1 MDVLSETDLK
11 AHLMQT
17 DEHFREL
24 LTQHHEYDRKLL
36 DLEAKAHLTTEEEM
50 EEVRL
55 KKLKLHIKD
64 LMTEVMSRYK
74 SAQVA

>member
-1 MDVLSETDLK
+1 MDVLSEADLK

-24 LTQHHEYDRKLL
+24 LEKHQEYDRKLL

-55 KKLKLHIKD
+55 KKLKLHTKD
-64 LMTEVMSRYK
+64 LMVEIMNRYK
-74 SAQVA
+74 AQHVG

>member
-24 LTQHHEYDRKLL
+24 LTQHQDYDRKIM

-50 EEVRL
+50 EEIRL
-55 KKLKLHIKD
+55 KKLKLHTKD
-64 LMTEVMSRYK
+64 LMVEIMKNYK
-74 SAQVA
+74 AQQVG

>member
-17 DEHFREL
+17 DEHFRDL
-24 LTQHHEYDRKLL
+24 LTQHQDYDRKIV

-50 EEVRL
+50 EEIRL
-55 KKLKLHIKD
+55 KKLKLHTKD
-64 LMTEVMSRYK
+64 LMVEIMKNYKTE
-74 SAQVA
+74 QVS